1 MDKRITRFS
10 SLDEMKA
17 AQIASWQ
24 KLPGSERIRAVMDIT
39 TELYKLK
46 NKGRDVPRL
55 QRTLIR
61 LKRT

>member
-1 MDKRITRFS
+1 MDKRITRFN
-10 SLDEMKA
+10 SLEEMKA
-17 AQIASWQ
+17 AQIDAWQ
-24 KLPGSERIRAVMDIT
+24 KLSGSERIRAVTDIT